1 MLWERVCVGGNGQHW
16 YCEES
21 HVHFLEGERWTNESG
36 WQSGSTQSDQYFGM
50 TSLGKGWAKDGK
62 RLKVLKAIS
71 KLLAMNVVNEAGLG

>member
-1 MLWERVCVGGNGQHW
+1 MGGNGQHW

-21 HVHFLEGERWTNESG
+21 HVHCLEGERWTNESG
-36 WQSGSTQSDQYFGM
+36 WQSGSMQSDQYFGM
-50 TSLGKGWAKDGK
+50 ISLGKGWAKDGK